1 MKEQMHFDE
10 AVPLFQDEYGR
21 VRVKGSR
28 VTLDTLI
35 ANFKKGYKP
44 KQIQDGF
51 PTLSLEQ
58 ITGAIEWY
66 RSHRSEADAYLKE
79 QYEAGE
85 RIRKEIESQPE
96 YQARRAELLRRI
108 KQLGKS

>member
-1 MKEQMHFDE
+1 MHFAE
-10 AVPLFQDEYGR
+10 TVPLFQDEHGR
-21 VRVKGSR
+21 VRIKGSR

-66 RSHRSEADAYLKE
+66 RSHRSQADAYLKE
-79 QYEAGE
+79 QDAAAEKL
-85 RIRKEIESQPE
+85 RKEIESQPE
-96 YQARRAELLRRI
+96 YQARREELRRRI
-108 KQLGKS
+108 KQLVKS

>member
-1 MKEQMHFDE
+1 MHFAE
-10 AVPLFQDEYGR
+10 TVPLFQDEHGR

-28 VTLDTLI
+28 VTLDTVV

-58 ITGAIEWY
+58 INGTIEWY

-79 QYEAGE
+79 QDAAGE
-85 RIRKEIESQPE
+85 KLRKEIESQPE
-96 YQARRAELLRRI
+96 YQARREELRRRI
-108 KQLGKS
+108 KQLVKS

>member
-1 MKEQMHFDE
+1 MKEPMHFSE
-10 AVPLFQDEYGR
+10 ADPLFQDEYGR

-35 ANFKKGYKP
+35 ANFKNGYKP

-58 ITGAIEWY
+58 INGVIEWY
-66 RSHRSEADAYLKE
+66 RNHRSVADAYLKE
-79 QYEAGE
+79 QYAAGE
-85 RIRKEIESQPE
+85 KLRKEIESQPE
-96 YQARRAELLRRI
+96 YQAHREEFRRRV

>member
-1 MKEQMHFDE
+1 MKERMHFAE
-10 AVPLFQDEYGR
+10 SVPLFQDEHGR

-35 ANFKKGYKP
+35 GNFKKGYKP

-58 ITGAIEWY
+58 INGAIEWY

-96 YQARRAELLRRI
+96 YQARREEFRRRI
-108 KQLGKS
+108 KELRKT